1 MHEHLQRLVP
11 VAAGPGP
18 SRVLIFQGLRVRMG
32 MASGTS
38 SAQEVTFN
46 ASLGRVKY
54 GGALMAAAKAIQ
66 DVAQGGM
73 VLATSS
79 TFKQLSVE
87 SLGLLVISMGEHVL
101 KAGEEAVQVYHLVH
115 QALSYRAFHLGDVWA
130 SSGAWHAAQHDLNNR
145 VDSLSYGPAGA
156 EQAAGGMSSAAAALP
171 VAATNLGSFKL
182 KGIKVQATALSHS
195 CPAQSQEL

>member
-1 MHEHLQRLVP
+1 MHEHLKRLVP

-38 SAQEVTFN
+38 SAEEVTFN

-66 DVAQGGM
+66 DTAQGGM

-101 KAGEEAVQVYHLVH
+101 KAGEEAVQVYHLLN
-115 QALSYRAFHLGDVWA
+115 QALSH
-130 SSGAWHAAQHDLNNR
+130 
-145 VDSLSYGPAGA
+145 
-156 EQAAGGMSSAAAALP
+156 
-171 VAATNLGSFKL
+171 
-182 KGIKVQATALSHS
+182 
-195 CPAQSQEL
+195 